1 MPERPNQ
8 LNYRPNVVFSLKNYG
23 NFNILVRLA
32 LKLSALKRLKTTYN
46 YNKRQS
52 DQVLDMSKNS
62 PRTLVQKIF
71 DAHLIKAQSGASLVQ
86 VDRMYMDE
94 SSYLCFDT
102 LRAARLNVKTPGNM
116 YVMVS
121 HLAPTYE
128 REKGPTDPEIKWIFE
143 KLEDVSERF
152 DVHVLRY
159 DDSRQGI
166 YHVVGPEQGITLPG
180 MLMAGTDSHMTTHGA
195 LGALTFSVGYDEAV
209 HVLVSDTLWVYEFEV
224 LNLRLDGHLP
234 SGVGAKDLALYAVS
248 SLGASGA
255 SNCIVEITG
264 ETLLSLPP
272 AGRMTLCNLMVEA
285 GARGAVMPVDDITL
299 DYVTRRPG
307 APKGAKL
314 DKALSWWKELVPDRG
329 ARYDRSLCIDVSE
342 VEPTVS
348 WGTTTAQ
355 VAAIGGHVPDPAQ
368 AENGKIAKACSDALN
383 YMALTP
389 GHPIAGIPIDQVFI
403 GSCTNGRIEDLREA
417 AAVLQGRKAVV
428 PGLVTPGST
437 PVRLQAEQEG
447 LHRVFLDAGLAWGEA
462 GCSMCFGHH
471 DAIVSPGNRCA
482 STTNRSFPGRQGP
495 NARTHLMSPAM
506 AAAAAVTGCITDYR
520 SLMSR
525 EEN

>member
-1 MPERPNQ
+1 MR
-8 LNYRPNVVFSLKNYG
+8 S
-23 NFNILVRLA
+23 
-32 LKLSALKRLKTTYN
+32 
-46 YNKRQS
+46 
-52 DQVLDMSKNS
+52 NS

-71 DAHLIKAQSGASLVQ
+71 DAHLIKALSGGSLVQ
-86 VDRMYMDE
+86 VDRMYLDE
-94 SSYLCFDT
+94 SAYLCFDT
-102 LRAARLNVKTPGNM
+102 LSAARLDVKTPNNM

-121 HLAPTYE
+121 HLAPTFE

-143 KLEDVSERF
+143 KLEEVSERF
-152 DVHVLRY
+152 GVHVLRY
-159 DDSRQGI
+159 NDNRQGI

-180 MLMAGTDSHMTTHGA
+180 MLMAGSDSHMTTHGA

-209 HVLVSDTLWVYEFEV
+209 HVLASDTLWVYEFDV
-224 LNLRLDGHLP
+224 LNLRLDGQLP
-234 SGVGAKDLALYAVS
+234 AGVSAKDLALHAVS
-248 SLGASGA
+248 ALGASGA

-264 ETLLSLPP
+264 EALSSLQLS
-272 AGRMTLCNLMVEA
+272 GRMTLCNLMVEA

-299 DYVTRRPG
+299 DYVTRRPE
-307 APKGAKL
+307 APKGAEL
-314 DKALSWWKELVPDRG
+314 DKALSWWKDLVPDHG
-329 ARYDRSLCIDVSE
+329 ALYDRSLSIDVSQ

-355 VAAIGGHVPDPAQ
+355 VAAIGGHVPDPTQ
-368 AENGKIAKACSDALN
+368 AKNGKVAKACSDALS
-383 YMALTP
+383 YMALYP
-389 GHPIAGIPIDQVFI
+389 GQPISGIPINQVFI

-417 AAVLQGRKAVV
+417 AKVLQGKKAVV

-447 LHRVFLDAGLAWGEA
+447 LHLVFLDAGLAWGEA

-471 DAIVSPGNRCA
+471 NAIVSPGNRCA

-520 SLMSR
+520 SLISR
-525 EEN
+525 KEN